1 MSHLTRLHLVSLDDD
16 VAVAVCD
23 LEVGEIHEVGDETIR
38 VMERIPRGHKVALRD
53 VKAGESV
60 RKFGWPIGRATRD
73 IAAGMLVHTQNLA
86 TQLSGLES
94 YRFEAVDDR
103 NDIAL
108 VAERTN
114 KPSIAGRLGGL
125 TSTSNAEHLQGPASS
140 ASAEQLQGP
149 ASSASAEQLR
159 RLANTAQPERS
170 LTETFMGYR
179 RGNGRVGTRNE
190 IWILCTVG
198 CVARTAE
205 RIARLA
211 TERFAGR
218 VDGIHAF
225 THPFGCSQLGDDLA
239 RTRGVLASL
248 AMHPN
253 AGGVLIVGL
262 GCESNQLDKLLGT
275 MTGVDPQRLRAFTA
289 QSAGDEIEQGL
300 AAVEALIAIAEHDR
314 REPCPLSALVVGLK
328 CGGSDGLSGITA
340 NPLVG
345 HVANCVA
352 AAGGTPILT
361 EIPEVFG
368 AERLL
373 MQRATSEEIFHG
385 IVSVV
390 NDFKQYFIDNHQPI
404 YENPSP
410 GNIAGGITTLEE
422 KSLGAVQKGGHA
434 PLTQVLRYGERAESR
449 AGLALL
455 EAPGNDAVSSTALVA
470 AGATVLL
477 FTTGR
482 GTPLG
487 FPVPTLKISSNSALA
502 ERKRHWIDFDAGTV
516 LAGKSMRDAGDELMK
531 LVIDTASGHVARNE
545 INGER
550 EISIWKNG
558 VTL

>member
-1 MSHLTRLHLVSLDDD
+1 VQGQPQFASIHLVHADDD
-16 VAVAVCD
+16 VAVTVRELAAGEQVAVGGRVIT
-23 LEVGEIHEVGDETIR
+23 LGEPV
-38 VMERIPRGHKVALRD
+38 PRGHKVALRA
-53 VKAGESV
+53 VRAGEDV

-73 IAAGMLVHTQNLA
+73 IAVGALVHTGNLA
-86 TQLSGLES
+86 TRLDGLSEYSYEPDRSALE
-94 YRFEAVDDR
+94 A
-103 NDIAL
+103 AL
-108 VAERTN
+108 ACGAAA
-114 KPSIAGRLGGL
+114 AG
-125 TSTSNAEHLQGPASS
+125 SS
-140 ASAEQLQGP
+140 
-149 ASSASAEQLR
+149 
-159 RLANTAQPERS
+159 LAPTPD
-170 LTETFMGYR
+170 TFQGYR
-179 RGNGRVGTRNE
+179 RAGGRVGTRNE

-205 RIARLA
+205 RIARLGA
-211 TERFAGR
+211 AQFAGQ

-225 THPFGCSQLGDDLA
+225 THPFGCSQLGDDLR
-239 RTRGVLASL
+239 RTRQILASL

-262 GCESNQLDKLLGT
+262 GCESNQLDRLLAT
-275 MTGVDPQRLRAFTA
+275 IEGVDKSRLRAFTA
-289 QSAGDEIEQGL
+289 QSAGDETEQGL
-300 AAVEALIAIAEHDR
+300 AALEELVALASRDR
-314 REPCPLSALVVGLK
+314 REPCPLSTLTVGLK

-340 NPLVG
+340 NPVVG
-345 HVANCVA
+345 HVADRVS

-368 AERLL
+368 AEQLL
-373 MQRATSEEIFHG
+373 MQRAASENVFHG

-390 NDFKQYFIDNHQPI
+390 NDFKRYFLANGQPI

-422 KSLGAVQKGGHA
+422 KSLGAVQKGGRA
-434 PLTQVLRYGERAESR
+434 PVTQVLRYGERATLP
-449 AGLALL
+449 GLALL

-502 ERKRHWIDFDAGTV
+502 QKKGHWIDFDAGTV
-516 LAGKSMRDAGDELMK
+516 LAGKPLHDAGEELMR
-531 LVIDTASGHVARNE
+531 LVLETASGAPARNE
-545 INGER
+545 VNGER
-550 EISIWKNG
+550 EISLWKSG